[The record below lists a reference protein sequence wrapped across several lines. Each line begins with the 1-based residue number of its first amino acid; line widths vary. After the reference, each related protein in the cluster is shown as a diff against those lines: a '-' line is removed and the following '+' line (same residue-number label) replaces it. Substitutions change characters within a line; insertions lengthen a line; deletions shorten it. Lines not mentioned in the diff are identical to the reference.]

1 VRTTALNFLLLAL
14 FACSRANSVTAKN
27 ADPTPAANAAAAGLT
42 QNAPGQ
48 NAPVP
53 PPDSPDVHVSGTR
66 ALAYTREM
74 VAMGPRPIGSPAHT
88 KLENYLRQHLKS
100 DNLEEDTFTAD
111 TPKGKF
117 PGRNFIAKFP
127 GRKDG
132 IVVIAGHYETKMLKN
147 FVGAND
153 GGASAGL
160 LLELA
165 NHLAAGKKPRDG
177 YSVWLVWFDA
187 EEAVKEWSD
196 TDSTYG
202 SRHLAE
208 KWQQDG
214 TAKKIK
220 GLLLVDMIGDADL
233 NIDRD
238 QNSTPWLEGLV
249 YQAASRFGYQSYFF
263 GRQIPDFDDHIPFAK
278 IGVPVADLIDLDY
291 GYNNVFWHTPQDTMD
306 KLSAKSL
313 EVAGTTVV
321 ETVRLLDTR

>member
-1 VRTTALNFLLLAL
+1 L
-14 FACSRANSVTAKN
+14 
-27 ADPTPAANAAAAGLT
+27 
-42 QNAPGQ
+42 Q
-48 NAPVP
+48 
-53 PPDSPDVHVSGTR
+53 
-66 ALAYTREM
+66 YTREM
-74 VAMGPRPIGSPAHT
+74 VSIGPRPIGSPAHA
-88 KLENYLRQHLKS
+88 KLENYLRQHLKN
-100 DNLEEDTFTAD
+100 DNLEEDAFTAD

-117 PGRNFIAKFP
+117 PARNFIAKFP
-127 GRKDG
+127 GTKDG
-132 IVVIAGHYETKMLKN
+132 IIVIAGHYETKMLKG

-165 NHLAAGKKPRDG
+165 NHFAAEKKPRDG

-208 KWQQDG
+208 KWQADG

-220 GLLLVDMIGDADL
+220 GLLLLDMIGDADL

-238 QNSTPWLEGLV
+238 LNSTPWLEDLV
-249 YQAASRFGYQSYFF
+249 YQAASRFGFQSYFF
-263 GRQIPDFDDHIPFAK
+263 GRQVADFDDHIPFAK

-313 EVAGTTVV
+313 EVTGTTVV
-321 ETVRLLDTR
+321 EAVRLLDAR